1 MKAPNPKLQAPEKP
15 QIPNSNTGRGLTLGA
30 WNLYGTLSWGLEAF
44 RRVCAFGVLLHLV
57 SKAPAQVPAPP
68 TNGNTN
74 NVYLIDL
81 PTVLRLAN
89 AQNLDI
95 QIARERL
102 KEAKA
107 NHESAVELFFPW
119 ISPGAAYRRHE
130 NRIQDVVG
138 NIIDAD
144 KQSYTVGGALT
155 AQMDLGDAVY
165 KSLAAKQL
173 VNAADHALESQ
184 RQDSTL
190 AAAQGYYD
198 LAKAKA
204 IVGVFNEALH
214 ISEDYQKQLHDA
226 VGIGIAFKGDEL
238 RVQTQTER
246 YQITL
251 RLALEQQRVAAAR
264 LAQILHLDA
273 SVDLVPHDTDL
284 VPLALVETNASLD
297 SLVQRAV
304 RSRPEP
310 MQSQA
315 LESAAREAK
324 NGAVYGPLIPSIGAQ
339 ASAGGL
345 GGGKNDST
353 GNFGRS
359 EDYFVGLGWRIGSGG
374 LFDAGRVRA
383 SKARLESARLSGA
396 KVRDE
401 IARQVVESHARAH
414 SLQDQ
419 LATTKQNLATASE
432 TLRLTRERK
441 QFGVGVVLE
450 DIQAQQELTRARSD
464 YLTVIAEYN
473 KAQYALGKAIG
484 RRLSETG
491 FQSNGAP

>member
-1 MKAPNPKLQAPEKP
+1 MKAPNPKFQAPEKP
-15 QIPNSNTGRGLTLGA
+15 QIPNSNTARRLTSRAWILPGALSCGRE
-30 WNLYGTLSWGLEAF
+30 SF
-44 RRVCAFGVLLHLV
+44 RWLCAFGVLFHFV
-57 SKAPAQVPAPP
+57 STAPAQVSAPP
-68 TNGNTN
+68 INGNTN
-74 NVYLIDL
+74 KVYLIDL

-107 NHESAVELFFPW
+107 NRESAVELFFPW
-119 ISPGAAYRRHE
+119 ISPGAVYRRHE

-144 KQSYTVGGALT
+144 KQSYTVGGAIT

-165 KSLAAKQL
+165 KALAAKQL
-173 VNAADHALESQ
+173 INAADQALESQ

-198 LAKAKA
+198 LAKAKV
-204 IVGVFNEALH
+204 IVDVFNEALH
-214 ISEDYQKQLHDA
+214 ISQDYQTQLHDA

-251 RLALEQQRVAAAR
+251 RQALEQQRVAAAR
-264 LAQILHLDA
+264 LAQILHLDS
-273 SVDLVPHDTDL
+273 SVELVPHDADL
-284 VPLALVETNASLD
+284 VPLALVETSAPLD
-297 SLVQRAV
+297 SLVQQALG
-304 RSRPEP
+304 SRPELK
-310 MQSQA
+310 QNQA
-315 LESAAREAK
+315 LVTAAREAK
-324 NGAVYGPLIPSIGAQ
+324 NGAVYGPLIPSLGAQ
-339 ASAGGL
+339 AFAGGL

-353 GNFGRS
+353 GNFGQS
-359 EDYFVGLGWRIGSGG
+359 EDYFVGLGWRIGPGG
-374 LFDAGRVRA
+374 LFDVGRVRA
-383 SKARLESARLSGA
+383 SKARLETARLSRA
-396 KVRDE
+396 KVQDE
-401 IARQVVESHARAH
+401 ITRQVVESHARVQ

-464 YLTVIAEYN
+464 YLTAIAEFN

-484 RRLSETG
+484 RTLSEAG
-491 FQSNGAP
+491 FPK